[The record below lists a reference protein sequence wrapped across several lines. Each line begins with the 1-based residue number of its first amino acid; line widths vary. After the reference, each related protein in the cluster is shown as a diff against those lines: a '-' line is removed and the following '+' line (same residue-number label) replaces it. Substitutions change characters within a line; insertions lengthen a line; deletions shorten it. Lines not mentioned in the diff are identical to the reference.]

1 MYVFFIKN
9 ELRNE
14 LTKYRNIRKIR
25 KCSSLIIQSLN
36 LRGRKEKFKELLV
49 LK

>member
-14 LTKYRNIRKIR
+14 LTKYRNIRKT
-25 KCSSLIIQSLN
+25 LIFILFISKTTFVINKLI
-36 LRGRKEKFKELLV
+36 
-49 LK
+49 